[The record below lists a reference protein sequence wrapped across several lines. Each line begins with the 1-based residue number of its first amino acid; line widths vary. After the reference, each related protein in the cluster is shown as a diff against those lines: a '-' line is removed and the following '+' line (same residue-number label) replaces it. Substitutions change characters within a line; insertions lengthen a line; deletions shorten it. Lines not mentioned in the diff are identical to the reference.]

1 MKRLEDTEFWE
12 LLMRDIFG
20 PREGGVIIVL
30 DAENARK
37 GVAKTSGAVALAD
50 RLAYEFGYDL
60 KPEDGVI
67 SAENVIERYQNHPG
81 SEQPS
86 VLVWDEA
93 VGGGA
98 GDARRSMSNDNLILG
113 RAWQIL
119 RTRRVVTLT
128 TLPNWGDL
136 DSRLQRFADYRLWC
150 REWPIGQFH
159 AYKSGTTFDG
169 GRVQTEG
176 LGHGVDG
183 AEPIEFPD
191 ASSDFAHVG
200 ENDSDAHP
208 LYETLTERK
217 EQLMDT
223 DSFDAGELGA
233 QGAVADGGLSGEQQE
248 QVTKMIDE
256 EIRKE
261 KIAQAIRFCEPWH
274 DSGGSQVRAAD
285 VVDRSQGWVSK
296 RIREWHNHEH
306 RELVEDPTTDK

>member
-37 GVAKTSGAVALAD
+37 GVAKTSGAVALAE
-50 RLAYEFGYDL
+50 RLAQEFDYDL

-150 REWPIGQFH
+150 REWPIGRFH

-176 LGHGVDG
+176 LGKGTDG
-183 AEPIEFPD
+183 AIPIDFPD
-191 ASSDFAHVG
+191 ASADFPHKGDA
-200 ENDSDAHP
+200 DTDAHP

-233 QGAVADGGLSGEQQE
+233 QEATADGGLSAQAQE
-248 QVTKMIDE
+248 EKE
-256 EIRKE
+256 EIE
-261 KIAQAIRFCEPWH
+261 KKAKRDQAIKTVIRAVQPWH
-274 DSGGSQVRAAD
+274 DRGLSQKKAAELVDYSD
-285 VVDRSQGWVSK
+285 VWAGNRV
-296 RIREWHNHEH
+296 REWKNDHQH
-306 RELVEDPTTDK
+306 RELVEDPTSK

>member
-1 MKRLEDTEFWE
+1 MKRLEDSEFWE

-20 PREGGVIIVL
+20 PREGGVIIVI

-37 GVAKTSGAVALAD
+37 GVAKTSAAVTMAD
-50 RLAYEFGYDL
+50 RLAVEFGYDL

-119 RTRRVVTLT
+119 RTKRVVTIT

-136 DSRLQRFADYRLWC
+136 DTRLQRFADYRLWC

-183 AEPIEFPD
+183 AEPITFPD
-191 ASSDFAHVG
+191 ASADYSNFGD
-200 ENDSDAHP
+200 NDSDAHP
-208 LYETLTERK
+208 LYESLTERK
-217 EQLMDT
+217 SQLMNT
-223 DSFDAGELGA
+223 ASFDAEELSAAKGDA
-233 QGAVADGGLSGEQQE
+233 AADGGMSTEEVEDIKEQAKRE
-248 QVTKMIDE
+248 AHIED
-256 EIRKE
+256 
-261 KIAQAIRFCEPWH
+261 AIRACRPW
-274 DSGGSQVRAAD
+274 DDKGCSYATASRFVPYSD
-285 VVDRSQGWVSK
+285 KWVEN
-296 RIREWHNHEH
+296 RVREWRDEYKH
-306 RELVEDPTTDK
+306 RDIVEDPTSK